1 MPKVM
6 PDMLAAVEKR
16 VPMPDYMKE
25 QMPDLLPMAMN
36 HLMPKM
42 LPAVV
47 PLIEDPLVA
56 YLRSP

>member
-1 MPKVM
+1 
-6 PDMLAAVEKR
+6 
-16 VPMPDYMKE
+16 MKE
-25 QMPDLLPMAMN
+25 QMPDLLPMAMD

-56 YLRSP
+56 YLRGQ